1 MFKYAAPVFIKG
13 YEKEENVTA
22 FFAANFE
29 YTGNKP
35 VILNITGSSFY
46 RVTVNA
52 DTAFDSKFKKVMAL
66 YCYETVDITK
76 FVTEGIN
83 QIVIECAGYYTENNG
98 ARQENFIMAE
108 IFCDNM
114 PLVATGC
121 NFIGFLDAE
130 RVKNTEFIDNLYYR
144 EKYNIS
150 GATMIKANVDI
161 IEIKDMRFK
170 GLFSECKY
178 TYRNAVKAVEKGKFT
193 PYDKAQTK
201 YPVSL
206 SEGEYAVF
214 DMEEEMEGFIRIA
227 YKTSDKAS
235 MRISYGTVKDSEDG
249 FIDIDTIDGEFDRE
263 SFHRN
268 KVRYIKV
275 TAVKGNFD
283 IHLAGVQKTE

>member
-1 MFKYAAPVFIKG
+1 MFKYAAPIFIKG
-13 YEKEENVTA
+13 QEKEKNVTA

-52 DTAFDSKFKKVMAL
+52 DTAFDGKLKKVMAL

-83 QIVIECAGYYTENNG
+83 QIVIECAGYYNETDKETHK
-98 ARQENFIMAE
+98 NFIMAE
-108 IFCDNM
+108 IFCDNK

-130 RVKNTEFIDNLYYR
+130 RVKNTELVENLYYR

-150 GATMIKANVDI
+150 GATMIKSNVDI
-161 IEIKDMRFK
+161 IDMGDMRFK
-170 GLFSECKY
+170 GLLSECKY
-178 TYRNAVKAVEKGKFT
+178 SYRNAVKALEKGKFT

-206 SEGEYAVF
+206 EEGEYAIF
-214 DMEEEMEGFIRIA
+214 DMEEEMEGFVRVAFKNEEKVKIRVN
-227 YKTSDKAS
+227 
-235 MRISYGTVKDSEDG
+235 YGINKDREDG
-249 FIDIDTIDGEFDRE
+249 YIDYEAIDGEFDRE
-263 SFHRN
+263 SFHRVN
-268 KVRYIKV
+268 LRYIKV
-275 TAVKGNFD
+275 TAVTGCVN
-283 IHLAGVQKTE
+283 IHLAGVHKTE